1 MKQTT
6 INTSFPE
13 DEMDLYNEIMRVS
26 ALTYTKPAML
36 VRQLTR
42 EALSSRS
49 NRSKLTP
56 VRN

>member
-13 DEMDLYNEIMRVS
+13 DEIDLYNEIMRVS

-49 NRSKLTP
+49 NRSQLMP
-56 VRN
+56 LRN